1 MTPKDKLTNPK
12 DAIGSSKVPLHLV
25 PETMRAYAAVAFL
38 EGALKYGTANWRVAG
53 VRTSIYYSALQ
64 RHLSKWWNGE
74 EADPDTGVPHLASA
88 LACIGIIVDAREV
101 GKLTDDRPP
110 RADVGAL
117 LARLEAGPTAGL
129 LALYGDRNPTH
140 YTIEDSS
147 QESPRQSPEKCSSYS
162 GGCIPGLIHT
172 WRCGGCLRD
181 LRVGAK

>member
-74 EADPDTGVPHLASA
+74 EARSGHR
-88 LACIGIIVDAREV
+88 ACRTSRARS
-101 GKLTDDRPP
+101 
-110 RADVGAL
+110 RA
-117 LARLEAGPTAGL
+117 
-129 LALYGDRNPTH
+129 
-140 YTIEDSS
+140 
-147 QESPRQSPEKCSSYS
+147 
-162 GGCIPGLIHT
+162 
-172 WRCGGCLRD
+172 
-181 LRVGAK
+181 